1 MSKIALTEAL
11 SSGEDLMR
19 ILVSSGISCW
29 TCKEN
34 PEHLGFK
41 EGGHYCSKTK
51 EIAACPELSVCLH
64 WREGRT
70 LEQIKRFDADGKWKE
85 ASNAEQ

>member
-1 MSKIALTEAL
+1 MSKKPLIEAL
-11 SSGEDLMR
+11 LSGEDLMT
-19 ILVSSGISCW
+19 ILVSAGISCW

-34 PEHLGFK
+34 PKHLGFK

-51 EIAACPELSVCLH
+51 EIAACPEITVCLH

-70 LEQIKRFDADGKWKE
+70 LEQIERFDADGEWKE
-85 ASNAEQ
+85 AESAK